1 MRTLDWALREIG
13 FHSLGRA
20 RGGLAP
26 R

>member
-1 MRTLDWALREIG
+1 MRTMDWALREIG